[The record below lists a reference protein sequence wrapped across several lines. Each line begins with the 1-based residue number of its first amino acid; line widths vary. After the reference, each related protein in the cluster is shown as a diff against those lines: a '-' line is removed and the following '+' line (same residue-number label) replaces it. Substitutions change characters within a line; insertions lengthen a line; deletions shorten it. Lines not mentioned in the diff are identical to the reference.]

1 MKQIKRVFLFVL
13 DSFGVGAL
21 PDAADFGD
29 EGCDTLRSIS
39 KSPAFSAPNL
49 LKMGLSRIPGL
60 ERLPEGGEPVAAFGK
75 LAELSRAKDTT
86 AGHWEIAGVVT
97 EKPFPTYPKGFP
109 EELLERFSHRCGR
122 GVLCNA
128 PYSGTEV
135 IKDYGRE
142 HLETGKLIVYTSQD
156 SVFQIAAHERKVP
169 LEELYRCCRIARELL
184 TGEHGVGRVIARPF
198 LGDPTEGF
206 YRTENRKDF
215 SMEPTGR
222 TLLDALAD
230 AGRDVIGVGK
240 ISDIFAGRGITENV
254 PVHGNVECMKAA
266 FDLLDRDFFG
276 LCFVNLVDFDMVF
289 GHRNDV
295 DGYAAAVSVFDRY
308 LDSFIPKMKE
318 GDVLIITA
326 DHGCDPGD
334 VSTDHTREYVPLLI
348 FGDGISPVS
357 LGVGDTFARIAATV
371 ADMFGADFDKSGSYY
386 PIIRRR

>member
-1 MKQIKRVFLFVL
+1 MKGIKRVFLFVL

-39 KSPAFSAPNL
+39 KSPAFCAPHL

-60 ERLPEGGEPVAAFGK
+60 EWLPDGGDASAAYGK
-75 LAELSRAKDTT
+75 LAERSRAKDTT

-97 EKPFPTYPKGFP
+97 KEPFPTYPKGFP
-109 EELLERFSHRCGR
+109 EELLKRFSDSCGR

-142 HLETGKLIVYTSQD
+142 HLETGKLIVYTSRD
-156 SVFQIAAHERKVP
+156 SVFQIAAHEDTVP

-198 LGDPTEGF
+198 RGNPKDGF
-206 YRTENRKDF
+206 YRTESRKDF
-215 SMEPTGR
+215 SLEPTGR
-222 TLLDALAD
+222 TLLDALAES
-230 AGRDVIGVGK
+230 GRDVIGVGK
-240 ISDIFAGRGITENV
+240 ISDIFAGRGITENI
-254 PVHGNVECMKAA
+254 PVHGNEECMKTA

-289 GHRNDV
+289 GHRNDA
-295 DGYAAAVSVFDRY
+295 DGYAAAVSKFDRY
-308 LDSFIPKMKE
+308 LDLFIPKMKE
-318 GDVLIITA
+318 GDVLILTA

-348 FGDGISPVS
+348 FGDNIAPVP

-371 ADMFGADFDKSGSYY
+371 ADMLGADFDKRGSYF